1 MNYKDLND
9 YELISKVTE
18 SEEATELLFKK
29 YSPLIIRVAKKIYDD
44 NSNYNHSGL
53 ELADLIQEGMIG
65 FSTAINTYN
74 EHKDTLFFTY
84 AKKCIESKIIT
95 SIVGANRQKHSFLN
109 SSISMEAIGED
120 EFSSRLDKFV
130 GDINSDPELILID
143 IENVNGLVAELMG
156 ELTVFESQV
165 FDLKKSGFTYREIAE
180 VLDTEPKKIDN
191 AIQRIKV
198 KIKNYLNKHND

>member
-1 MNYKDLND
+1 M
-9 YELISKVTE
+9 
-18 SEEATELLFKK
+18 
-29 YSPLIIRVAKKIYDD
+29 
-44 NSNYNHSGL
+44 
-53 ELADLIQEGMIG
+53 
-65 FSTAINTYN
+65 
-74 EHKDTLFFTY
+74 
-84 AKKCIESKIIT
+84 
-95 SIVGANRQKHSFLN
+95 GANRQKHSFLN

-198 KIKNYLNKHND
+198 KIKNYLSKHND